1 MTDTRKNILVSAYA
15 CSPYKGSEPGVGW
28 GFISELCKY
37 HNLHIIVEEEK
48 FKHEITE
55 WLSRNN
61 EADVAKYGKF
71 YFIKK
76 KRNRLLRKIWPPS
89 YYYYYRKWHKDAL
102 RLSSNLIYERNID
115 ICHQLTMVGYRE
127 PGYLWKLDVPFVW
140 GPVGG
145 AGFFPL
151 RFFASIG
158 MRASLYY
165 ALYNFYNYVQMRFS
179 SRVRIAARRA
189 DEGLIT
195 ATSENQYMAMQYWG
209 TQSIQITEVGTI
221 QKKFSFPNPR
231 SNAEPLKLV
240 WSGLIIPRKGL
251 FLALKAISALS
262 ENINVELHILGDG
275 PLRCKAEKLANEL
288 GIAEKCIFYGWL
300 PRRDCEELLGNMHGS
315 IITSLRDLTSTVI
328 IEALQ
333 YSLPVIAPK
342 HCGFVDVLNDNC
354 GVLCDIDDPK
364 TFIHQLADAVTKF
377 YLDESYRM
385 KLSAGASLQGNKF
398 TWAQKIKAANE
409 IYEKK
414 LKKENEAYSAHS

>member
-55 WLSRNN
+55 WLLRNN
-61 EADVAKYGKF
+61 ESDVAKYGKF

-151 RFFASIG
+151 RF
-158 MRASLYY
+158 
-165 ALYNFYNYVQMRFS
+165 
-179 SRVRIAARRA
+179 
-189 DEGLIT
+189 
-195 ATSENQYMAMQYWG
+195 
-209 TQSIQITEVGTI
+209 
-221 QKKFSFPNPR
+221 
-231 SNAEPLKLV
+231 
-240 WSGLIIPRKGL
+240 
-251 FLALKAISALS
+251 
-262 ENINVELHILGDG
+262 
-275 PLRCKAEKLANEL
+275 
-288 GIAEKCIFYGWL
+288 L
-300 PRRDCEELLGNMHGS
+300 PR
-315 IITSLRDLTSTVI
+315 
-328 IEALQ
+328 
-333 YSLPVIAPK
+333 
-342 HCGFVDVLNDNC
+342 
-354 GVLCDIDDPK
+354 
-364 TFIHQLADAVTKF
+364 LACV
-377 YLDESYRM
+377 
-385 KLSAGASLQGNKF
+385 
-398 TWAQKIKAANE
+398 
-409 IYEKK
+409 
-414 LKKENEAYSAHS
+414 